1 MSTTSGVTM
10 RHALIFGASGSCA
23 RISSLDLGLL
33 PQPRKMIVNSAQTAS
48 GASSGTSKP
57 TYGIS
62 QPEAIIIAQRLTGG
76 AAALMI
82 ANIKTNAAVFFLERP
97 MALTTVV
104 TIEPRTKMEML
115 PAPVSAPGMIIIT
128 PIMASRI
135 HLLLTRETIFRVT
148 TSIAPVLE

>member
-23 RISSLDLGLL
+23 EDFLDLGLL

-76 AAALMI
+76 AAALMM
-82 ANIKTNAAVFFLERP
+82 ANIKTNAAVFFL
-97 MALTTVV
+97 
-104 TIEPRTKMEML
+104 K
-115 PAPVSAPGMIIIT
+115 APW
-128 PIMASRI
+128 R
-135 HLLLTRETIFRVT
+135 
-148 TSIAPVLE
+148 